1 MLDIEDVSE
10 EVLSISISGTD
21 EATELIP
28 KQELKV
34 KDFFLKGI
42 GVDKMLKDI
51 REKTFEQGQD
61 VSTEEGRENVRSNA
75 YKLTR
80 SKTFLDKLGKDVV
93 SAEKKKVDAAN
104 KNRKKIRETID
115 KDRDDY
121 RKPLTDWEAQE
132 KIREEE
138 EAKKEK
144 KKIED
149 RIEMLTAINVTL
161 PFASVS
167 TMADDVFEILYDSEK
182 MKYESKIK
190 ADEEAE
196 VKRKADEAALE
207 EQRKDLEER
216 LKALEEREKKV
227 EDKEQVLEEKEK
239 ELNKSFEDETPD
251 EAKEDDTPPDDE
263 APPLTE
269 EFPAE
274 LQPEEID
281 AQAEEFKS
289 KPMTNDI
296 NDIND
301 IKVILNWVDQI
312 KTIGL
317 DAAPPVELIV
327 HPDAKQLFD
336 DITGILE
343 MFDTNIR
350 IRIKEVDD
358 IIRG

>member
-1 MLDIEDVSE
+1 MVDIEEVSE

-115 KDRDDY
+115 KDKDDY

-149 RIEMLTAINVTL
+149 RIEMLTKINVTL

-196 VKRKADEAALE
+196 VKRKADEEAFE

-239 ELNKSFEDETPD
+239 ELDKSFEDKTPD
-251 EAKEDDTPPDDE
+251 ETKEDDTPINTSFDMPQTEPTPLTPPDDE
-263 APPLTE
+263 EP
-269 EFPAE
+269 
-274 LQPEEID
+274 
-281 AQAEEFKS
+281 
-289 KPMTNDI
+289 PMT
-296 NDIND
+296 ND

-317 DAAPPVELIV
+317 DAAPPVALIV
-327 HPDAKQLFD
+327 HPDARQLFD

-350 IRIKEVDD
+350 IRIEEVDEF
-358 IIRG
+358 IRG